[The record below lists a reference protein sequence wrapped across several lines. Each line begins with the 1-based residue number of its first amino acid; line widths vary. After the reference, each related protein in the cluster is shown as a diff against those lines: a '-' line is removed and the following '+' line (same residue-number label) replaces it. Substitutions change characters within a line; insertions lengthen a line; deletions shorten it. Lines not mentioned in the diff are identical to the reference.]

1 MSGKS
6 FRRAGEKRNRTM
18 LEPKPKE
25 EGGDGATGTSAAKAT
40 KKTGKKSPK
49 KK

>member
-1 MSGKS
+1 
-6 FRRAGEKRNRTM
+6 M

-25 EGGDGATGTSAAKAT
+25 EGGDGATGTSPTQAV
-40 KKTGKKSPK
+40 KKSSKKSPK

>member
-1 MSGKS
+1 
-6 FRRAGEKRNRTM
+6 M

-25 EGGDGATGTSAAKAT
+25 EGGDGLSGTTAAKTT
-40 KKTGKKSPK
+40 KKSDKKPAK

>member
-1 MSGKS
+1 
-6 FRRAGEKRNRTM
+6 M

-25 EGGDGATGTSAAKAT
+25 EGGDGATGTTAAKTA
-40 KKTGKKSPK
+40 KKTTKKSPK